1 MARRGGDE
9 RHDEALPWLEPA
21 EAEDDHGT
29 VISGRGLGLGILVLG
44 GLLLLVVGLIYA
56 QIAKPDEDD
65 SAAYALVDGE
75 APLIAA
81 PDAPFKARPSDP
93 GGLDLEGLTQTA
105 HEAAGGVDPG
115 GTIALDAL
123 PEEPIDRSVL
133 AANQAPAPAAP
144 EPGFETRTAPAV
156 AAPAV
161 PPAEKA
167 SVEKPQA
174 KSVATETAKAEP
186 KPSAKTEQKP
196 SVKTEPK
203 NETKE
208 PVDDDGSYSLQLGAF
223 SSQAKANE
231 AWKTIT
237 GRYTYLADLEKS
249 VIALERDGEKLYR
262 LRAAGLTSRARAD
275 NLCARLR
282 VAGDQCSVVD

>member
-1 MARRGGDE
+1 MARRGGEE
-9 RHDEALPWLEPA
+9 RHEEALPWLEPA
-21 EAEDDHGT
+21 EVDDDRAT

-44 GLLLLVVGLIYA
+44 GLLLLVVALIYA
-56 QIAKPDEDD
+56 QIARPEEEEIVYA
-65 SAAYALVDGE
+65 SADGE

-81 PDAPFKARPSDP
+81 PDAPFKVRPADP

-133 AANQAPAPAAP
+133 AAEAAPRPGFEAQAPVAPAPV
-144 EPGFETRTAPAV
+144 RTASLEPDVAKPEAKQPA
-156 AAPAV
+156 
-161 PPAEKA
+161 K
-167 SVEKPQA
+167 
-174 KSVATETAKAEP
+174 TETPAKPAEP
-186 KPSAKTEQKP
+186 KPEAKKAETK
-196 SVKTEPK
+196 VAAKTEPK
-203 NETKE
+203 NEVKE
-208 PVDDDGSYSLQLGAF
+208 PAPDDDGSYSLQLGAF

-237 GRYTYLADLEKS
+237 GRYAYLADLEKS
-249 VIALERDGEKLYR
+249 VIALDRDGAKLYR
-262 LRAAGLTSRARAD
+262 LRATGLSSRARAD